1 MRSAWATEYRPCPDW
16 VVLPLLSPCNFV
28 AQNTPAENYVEFCVS
43 LRPPGKTLLKYG
55 LSNLLNA
62 ECVLHLYWLE
72 FTKYV
77 PFVGFGFV

>member
-1 MRSAWATEYRPCPDW
+1 MSSENPDW
-16 VVLPLLSPCNFV
+16 ELCRILGLSEAHSVLKPD
-28 AQNTPAENYVEFCVS
+28 NTEF
-43 LRPPGKTLLKYG
+43 TLVKYS